1 MEQKWEKW
9 RGTESP
15 QQVSLSNGVTKAAWD
30 PAPLSRF
37 HTAFQLPRGP
47 QVKLFLVLCDSFC
60 PCMRY

>member
-37 HTAFQLPRGP
+37 HTEKRKEVQDQIGRAH
-47 QVKLFLVLCDSFC
+47 V
-60 PCMRY
+60 